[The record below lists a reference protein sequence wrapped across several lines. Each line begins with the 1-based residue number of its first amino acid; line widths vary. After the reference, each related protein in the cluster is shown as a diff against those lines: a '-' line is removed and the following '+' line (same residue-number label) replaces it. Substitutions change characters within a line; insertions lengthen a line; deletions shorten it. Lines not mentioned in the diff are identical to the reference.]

1 MAVTLTAR
9 SLIAVGSLALVALI
23 PRPAVADAEPETV
36 EIVATGERTATSAVE
51 VLVRE
56 LLKRLP
62 VVIRWA
68 SAPEIDPRDVLARRT
83 ADSVLAAR
91 VWIDLSDRTGARLF
105 VANAASDHFLVRLVP
120 AEEGHREVEEEAVA
134 QIIASSVEAILAGGE
149 IGVTREVAVRQMAI
163 EPRRDEAAQ
172 SSTAPSPQAS
182 RPPSR
187 EGGFSSRAGAF
198 LGLRALGAGPVVGV
212 EPGLLAAVVVPQRW
226 VVQPFLVLEAQYD
239 APVEWQAHGVAVQ
252 LEGGGANLQP
262 GLQARVSSRV
272 SVQASLGLGGEAF
285 YVQSHAAQAS
295 TVAARGPFWLAAR
308 TATARVGVEV
318 DVAAPVSL
326 FGSAGFDVDL
336 SGVQFNVSNSGS
348 DEPSVVPWRV
358 WPLARLGANFH
369 FESAHR
375 NEP

>member
-23 PRPAVADAEPETV
+23 PRPAIAGAEPETV

-163 EPRRDEAAQ
+163 EPRRDEAVQ

-187 EGGFSSRAGAF
+187 EGGFS
-198 LGLRALGAGPVVGV
+198 
-212 EPGLLAAVVVPQRW
+212 
-226 VVQPFLVLEAQYD
+226 
-239 APVEWQAHGVAVQ
+239 
-252 LEGGGANLQP
+252 
-262 GLQARVSSRV
+262 
-272 SVQASLGLGGEAF
+272 
-285 YVQSHAAQAS
+285 
-295 TVAARGPFWLAAR
+295 
-308 TATARVGVEV
+308 
-318 DVAAPVSL
+318 
-326 FGSAGFDVDL
+326 
-336 SGVQFNVSNSGS
+336 
-348 DEPSVVPWRV
+348 
-358 WPLARLGANFH
+358 
-369 FESAHR
+369 
-375 NEP
+375 